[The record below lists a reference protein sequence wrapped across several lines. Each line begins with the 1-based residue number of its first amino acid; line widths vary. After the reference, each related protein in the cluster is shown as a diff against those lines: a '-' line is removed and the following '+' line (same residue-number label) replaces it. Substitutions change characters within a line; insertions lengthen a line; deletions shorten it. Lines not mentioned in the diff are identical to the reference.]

1 MTQTAPL
8 SPFRIVELNAPDA
21 TPLTR
26 LAVAMAG
33 RIAADLGAEVIK
45 IEPPGGDK
53 LRAMPPFLARGAA
66 SERSAVHQ
74 FLNAGKRSVV
84 VPPAALDVLSGLL
97 AKADA
102 LLTDDREQIKAGPAV
117 RVLVTPFADR
127 AMALPPVA
135 EIDIMAASG
144 LLDLIGDPAREPL
157 MLAGHQ
163 CAYMA
168 GLAAFTGLVAA
179 LAREGAAE
187 IVDVSILDVACWS
200 NWKSFAE
207 RLYTGR
213 TPTRLGDLTE
223 WQILPCADGH
233 IALVYTERDFSGV
246 CRMVGEPALTDE
258 KFSTR
263 AGRIEHA
270 AALLPLLRP
279 WFAGRTREEIHEDSK
294 RSGLPI
300 APVWRVMELGGDPQY
315 LAQEFLATLAHPE
328 LGALTMP
335 TLPVSRNGARFAPR
349 PAPVLTEAA
358 HG

>member
-1 MTQTAPL
+1 MTLTAPL
-8 SPFRIVELNAPDA
+8 GAFRIVELNAPKA
-21 TPLTR
+21 APLTR

-33 RIAADLGAEVIK
+33 RIAADLGADVIK
-45 IEPPGGDK
+45 IEPPGGDP
-53 LRAMPPFLARGAA
+53 LRAMPPFLARGAVA
-66 SERSAVHQ
+66 ERSAVHQ

-84 VPPAALDVLSGLL
+84 VPHTARDILAGLL
-97 AKADA
+97 ATADA
-102 LLTDDREQIKAGPAV
+102 LLTDDPERISATPAV
-117 RVLVTPFADR
+117 CVLVTPFSEWEKK
-127 AMALPPVA
+127 LPAVA

-179 LAREGAAE
+179 LAREGAPE
-187 IVDVSILDVACWS
+187 IVDVSVLDVACWS

-213 TPTRLGDLTE
+213 TPTRLGELTE
-223 WQILPCADGH
+223 WQIFPCADGH
-233 IALVYTERDFSGV
+233 VAFVYTEREFAGV
-246 CRMVGEPALTDE
+246 CRMVGDPALRDE
-258 KFSTR
+258 RFSTR

-279 WFAGRTREEIHEDSK
+279 WFAGRTRAKIHEESK
-294 RSGLPI
+294 RNGLPI
-300 APVWRVMELGGDPQY
+300 APVWRVTELGGDPQY
-315 LAQEFLATLAHPE
+315 LAQKFLSELTHPT

-335 TLPVSRNGARFAPR
+335 TLPVTWNGARLTPR
-349 PAPVLTEAA
+349 LAPVLAEAA
-358 HG
+358 HE